1 MKNRFSLVISC
12 AVAMAALSVSAAV
25 PPYDKEAQLVNAKTD
40 VVNWMKYLPDD
51 VYVAHVSIPGTHDT
65 ATAEGWSSA
74 TGSTMST
81 TQEKTIDEQLA
92 GGVRAF
98 DFRPGLEG
106 SGSNQYLNC
115 NHGADATKL
124 RFADALKKLTDY
136 LDAHPSEFFVI
147 HLFRGNVYATKPSFP
162 TYLVVKYSD
171 SDKQKYAE
179 LMDEL
184 LNKSDVSN
192 YIVDYSPYLKVKDM
206 RGKIVMFRRD
216 RIDWVHLEKAG
227 NLTNWPADDEVWS
240 ASNFVTATNA
250 TNPALKGVIYATDVS
265 SPDNETELN
274 TELESITNLYKRNC
288 SQVTPNEAK
297 AQGSYKP
304 EWSMIFTSGAYE
316 GENTKGYL
324 KNATHTNPL
333 LTSLLRTDENVGP
346 TGVVFSDWVLTDSHD
361 SYATMGVDLVPAIIE
376 NNFRYIDRFIL
387 DDELFNENPDLNVDL
402 FEGKEYFM
410 RNVGTGQFLT
420 AGADWGTHTAIGN
433 FPIRVTPSFIKV
445 TNTYTFKTTFRQGN
459 VDNFIGSNYF
469 VDNSNGQEFKAV
481 YTGNGNIYYFVADGA
496 NEAMTAMPVSGYADG
511 TEYIVNP
518 ANLESGN
525 TMQQWKMIT
534 AEEYL
539 AEQVLKASP
548 ENGVDLSFLA
558 RGGHFMP
565 NDGDNWT
572 GTTNYKETIT
582 GAIHASY
589 IAAEGTNA
597 WNDKELVLHCH
608 NTSSSSFYNS
618 NTVWSIAHSITG
630 LPKGKYKLSLLG
642 AHYNFNLSETTLTFN
657 INGVEMRTSLE
668 GVGSNDAAAVVAEF
682 RNDPSK
688 YTVTMDLTVGDDG
701 MVTFKMAKAKT
712 NSVTG
717 LFIDNIT
724 LTYYGP
730 AEMEAIEYVPQDE
743 YDTLILP
750 FDHQIPDGM
759 GVYSAFNYS
768 ECKDDYY
775 VVELIPDEKIKAN
788 TPYVVRYMPQ
798 ERAAAE
804 PYKFWGV
811 KSSDTADTYSNGLL
825 TGSHVDMD
833 VPANKF
839 CLRRIDDANMAFARV
854 SAADSDAFI
863 TAHRAYLSDE
873 ADEALNAEDSK
884 IHLIRFEVLP
894 DDSTGLENVSAAV
907 GIDAGSPV
915 DVYTV
920 SGMLLRS
927 GAPYAEALDSL
938 ASGIYL
944 VRCGGV
950 TVKVAK

>member
-12 AVAMAALSVSAAV
+12 AVAMAALGASAAV
-25 PPYDKEAQLVNAKTD
+25 PAYDKDARLANAKAD
-40 VVNWMKYLPDD
+40 VANWMKYLPDD
-51 VYVAHVSIPGTHDT
+51 VFVAHVSIPGTHDT

-92 GGVRAF
+92 AGVRAF

-147 HLFRGNVYATKPSFP
+147 HLFRGNVYASKPSFP

-192 YIVDYSPYLKVKDM
+192 YIIDYSPYLKVKDM

-227 NLTNWPADDEVWS
+227 NLTNWPADDEMWS

-420 AGADWGTHTAIGN
+420 AGANWGTHVSIGDL
-433 FPIRVTPSFIKV
+433 PVKITPLFMQIN
-445 TNTYTFKTTFRQGN
+445 NTYALKTTFRLGN
-459 VDNFIGSNYF
+459 TDNFIGLDAQGEYY
-469 VDNSNGQEFKAV
+469 VDRPSGTEFRAV
-481 YTGNGNIYYFVADGA
+481 YTGKGNTFYFVADDSNKALAAISVG
-496 NEAMTAMPVSGYADG
+496 GFADG
-511 TEYIVNP
+511 TQYFVNP
-518 ANLESGN
+518 SEYENVNA
-525 TMQQWKMIT
+525 MQQWEMIT
-534 AEEYL
+534 PEEYL
-539 AEQVLKASP
+539 AEQLFMASP
-548 ENGVDLSFLA
+548 DNGVDLTFLWS
-558 RGGHFMP
+558 GSKFMP
-565 NDGDNWT
+565 NDPANDTYLRSGT
-572 GTTNYKETIT
+572 G
-582 GAIHASY
+582 S
-589 IAAEGTNA
+589 IAEFEIAGTDV
-597 WNDKELVLHCH
+597 WNDKDLVYR
-608 NTSSSSFYNS
+608 SFNAQATGWVKPGDKTKYTITK
-618 NTVWSIAHSITG
+618 TVEG
-630 LPKGKYKLSLLG
+630 LPDGVYTFACQMVTSTALETVTVNGNELKSQVENDGNSGRTCAQAVELFRGADKDKYVIKLEKFVVSDGKIEFKIVKGS
-642 AHYNFNLSETTLTFN
+642 NSSP
-657 INGVEMRTSLE
+657 TSLC
-668 GVGSNDAAAVVAEF
+668 F
-682 RNDPSK
+682 
-688 YTVTMDLTVGDDG
+688 
-701 MVTFKMAKAKT
+701 
-712 NSVTG
+712 
-717 LFIDNIT
+717 DNIT

-730 AEMEAIEYVPQDE
+730 AEMEAIEYMPQDE

-768 ECKDDYY
+768 ERKDDYY

-811 KSSDTADTYSNGLL
+811 KISDTAETYRNGLL
-825 TGSHVDMD
+825 VGSHVDMD

-839 CLRRIDDANMAFARV
+839 CLRRIDDANMAFTRV

-884 IHLIRFEVLP
+884 IHLIRFEVLS
-894 DDSTGLENVSAAV
+894 DDSTGLENVLAAV
-907 GIDAGSPV
+907 GFDADSPV
-915 DVYTV
+915 DVYSV

-938 ASGIYL
+938 APGIYL